1 VKRTLLITNAN
12 SGSAG
17 AVEDGVVVSALQSA
31 GLEICERLTLPEDD
45 LPTRANVES
54 GAFKVVA
61 ILSGDG
67 TISSL
72 CDNLSGWDGEI
83 LVLPGGTMNL
93 LSRRLHGELALAEL
107 LDAVAASEMAASPIP
122 IICFGEREILTGLT
136 VGPSTSWGEVREGI
150 RQGDVTA
157 LADAVPAAW
166 SDTLADTGV
175 WVKGFDRTAYS
186 GIFIEPNDAEMLSVV
201 AFRANNVGDMI
212 GHGIAWLR
220 RDFRE
225 GPKDDLGEMAEVTVV
240 GDDADTGLLID
251 GELEEGRLPL
261 TCSAGMSSV
270 RFLRMTGG

>member
-1 VKRTLLITNAN
+1 
-12 SGSAG
+12 
-17 AVEDGVVVSALQSA
+17 
-31 GLEICERLTLPEDD
+31 
-45 LPTRANVES
+45 
-54 GAFKVVA
+54 
-61 ILSGDG
+61 
-67 TISSL
+67 
-72 CDNLSGWDGEI
+72 
-83 LVLPGGTMNL
+83 M
-93 LSRRLHGELALAEL
+93 
-107 LDAVAASEMAASPIP
+107 
-122 IICFGEREILTGLT
+122 
-136 VGPSTSWGEVREGI
+136 
-150 RQGDVTA
+150 TA

-186 GIFIEPNDAEMLSVV
+186 GIFIEPNDAEALSVV

-270 RFLRMTGG
+270 RFLRMTGC